1 MSSGGRRISWLFFE
15 ARARRPYLDK
25 LRKDLDNIGRAT
37 VHAVERDLRR
47 RYGAQ
52 YRIMGADS
60 GQSALEIVRQL
71 KLRGDVVSLFLVD
84 QRMPRMTG
92 VEFLAKGIKDF
103 PRAKRV
109 LLTAYADTEAAINA
123 INEVQIDHYLI
134 KPWDPPE
141 ERLYPVLDD
150 LLEHWLGGHHPQ
162 LEGIRVIGQKWSPQ
176 AHEVKYFLASNASP
190 ICSKQT
196 YRA

>member
-1 MSSGGRRISWLFFE
+1 MLFLPCTLQRQQG
-15 ARARRPYLDK
+15 ASPARRNPAPEM
-25 LRKDLDNIGRAT
+25 RKPVILAVDDDADVL
-37 VHAVERDLRR
+37 HAVERDLRR
-47 RYGAQ
+47 RYGEQ
-52 YRIMGADS
+52 YRITGADS
-60 GQSALEIVRQL
+60 GQSALEMVRHL

-123 INEVQIDHYLI
+123 INEVQIDHYLV

-150 LLEHWLGGHHPQ
+150 LLEHWLRGHHPQ
-162 LEGIRVIGQKWSPQ
+162 FEGIRVIGQKWSPQ
-176 AHEVKYFLASNASP
+176 AHEVKYFLARHQIPFKWA
-190 ICSKQT
+190 
-196 YRA
+196 

>member
-1 MSSGGRRISWLFFE
+1 L
-15 ARARRPYLDK
+15 
-25 LRKDLDNIGRAT
+25 
-37 VHAVERDLRR
+37 HAIERDLRR
-47 RYGAQ
+47 RYGEQ

-60 GQSALEIVRQL
+60 GQSALEIVRHL

-162 LEGIRVIGQKWSPQ
+162 FEGIRVIGQKWSPQ
-176 AHEVKYFLASNASP
+176 AHEVKYSWRDIRFHLNGLISRLMLKRGLWWNKPEKAG
-190 ICSKQT
+190 ICRWCCFPMGAIYSI
-196 YRA
+196 RH

>member
-1 MSSGGRRISWLFFE
+1 
-15 ARARRPYLDK
+15 
-25 LRKDLDNIGRAT
+25 
-37 VHAVERDLRR
+37 
-47 RYGAQ
+47 
-52 YRIMGADS
+52 
-60 GQSALEIVRQL
+60 VRQL

-123 INEVQIDHYLI
+123 INEVQIDHYLT

-141 ERLYPVLDD
+141 ERLNP
-150 LLEHWLGGHHPQ
+150 GGGSFHFH
-162 LEGIRVIGQKWSPQ
+162 RCNA
-176 AHEVKYFLASNASP
+176 AHRLRRRSD
-190 ICSKQT
+190 
-196 YRA
+196 

>member
-1 MSSGGRRISWLFFE
+1 M
-15 ARARRPYLDK
+15 
-25 LRKDLDNIGRAT
+25 RKPVILT
-37 VHAVERDLRR
+37 VDDDADVLHAVERDLRR
-47 RYGAQ
+47 RYGEQ
-52 YRIMGADS
+52 YRITGADS

-134 KPWDPPE
+134 KP
-141 ERLYPVLDD
+141 
-150 LLEHWLGGHHPQ
+150 
-162 LEGIRVIGQKWSPQ
+162 
-176 AHEVKYFLASNASP
+176 
-190 ICSKQT
+190 
-196 YRA
+196 